1 MQQMELSLE
10 IDGEPELPIRIDP
23 RFREEL
29 VALMAL
35 AILAVHQRE
44 GERSEEKDSH
54 SVES

>member
-1 MQQMELSLE
+1 MKQMELALE
-10 IDGEPELPIRIDP
+10 IDGESELPIRLDP
-23 RFREEL
+23 RVREER

-44 GERSEEKDSH
+44 GERSEEKDSQ

>member
-1 MQQMELSLE
+1 MQQMELALE

-23 RFREEL
+23 RVREEL
-29 VALMAL
+29 VAVMAL